1 MVTNMAKP
9 SDPTHEIRTTYTPT
23 ERAALAQYLG
33 VSDPAPAELAG
44 VDITEPV
51 DEDEWDEEKDGI
63 APLPSGT
70 GYEGLMT
77 ENVIARICLRSST
90 VSLPQWAS
98 VSPRGVTLG
107 RRESRRRPAR
117 RRRRPRHLFTINW
130 ADSGP
135 GFSWPEAYHVTAL
148 PGYGVCIVTASADS
162 PDAYGYCDVA
172 IGWFQGDVRDIEQSG
187 ECVRSWWSQQKGE
200 GGLERWSCLFS
211 TGDVD
216 EEAAARWA
224 DEVWP
229 SGADD
234 DEDELV

>member
-1 MVTNMAKP
+1 ML
-9 SDPTHEIRTTYTPT
+9 TP
-23 ERAALAQYLG
+23 
-33 VSDPAPAELAG
+33 DELAS

-51 DEDEWDEEKDGI
+51 DEDAWDEGKDGI

-70 GYEGLMT
+70 GYDGLMI
-77 ENVIARICLRSST
+77 ENVVARICLRSST
-90 VSLPQWAS
+90 VKLPQWAS
-98 VSPRGVTLG
+98 VSPAGVTLG
-107 RRESRRRPAR
+107 RREPRRRSAR
-117 RRRRPRHLFTINW
+117 RSLQPRHLLTINW

-135 GFSWPEAYHVTAL
+135 GFSWPEAYHVTAP

-172 IGWFQGDVRDIEQSG
+172 IGWFHGDVTDLEQSG
-187 ECVRSWWSQQKGE
+187 ECVRTWWHRQKVE
-200 GGLERWSCLFS
+200 GSLERWSWLFT

-229 SGADD
+229 SADDD
-234 DEDELV
+234 DEDQDERV